1 MRFSP
6 LPLSGAFR
14 IEDEAFVDDRGRFSR
29 IFCARELKEIGLE
42 QPLAQSNLSLTRHKG
57 AVRGMHFQRPPHAEI
72 KIVRCLQGAVF
83 DVIVD
88 LRKGSDTFLQWHGE
102 ILSPDKGCALFIPEG
117 FAHGFQVLEEE
128 SLLLYM
134 HSEFYTPSSEGGVR
148 FSDPAI
154 NIEWP
159 LPLTDISERDTSYP
173 LINDQFE
180 GIDI

>member
-1 MRFSP
+1 
-6 LPLSGAFR
+6 
-14 IEDEAFVDDRGRFSR
+14 
-29 IFCARELKEIGLE
+29 
-42 QPLAQSNLSLTRHKG
+42 
-57 AVRGMHFQRPPHAEI
+57 MHFQRPPHAET

-88 LRKGSDTFLQWHGE
+88 LRQGSDTFLQWHGE
-102 ILSPDKGCALFIPEG
+102 ILSPDRGCALFIPEG

-154 NIEWP
+154 GIEWP
-159 LPLTDISERDTSYP
+159 LPLSDISERDTSYP